1 MLFKGCMSIRR
12 AVSTFSILSILSVM
26 LSGCTDSNSSLL
38 QDYVG
43 VTGESEGE
51 AGSFDSSFND
61 VSDAESLNESGIY
74 VNTGDAITVGFSQ
87 IGAESDWRLAC
98 TNSIVSAFTTEN
110 GYNLIFDDAQQ
121 KQENQFKAIREFID
135 QDVDYI
141 ILDPI
146 VETGW
151 EGALLEA
158 KEAGIPV
165 IIVDRRV
172 SVEDDSLYTAWVG
185 ADFYLEGARACAWL
199 DAYLGKK
206 GIDKEIGIIDIQ
218 GTLGASAQI
227 GRSKA
232 LLDAVDAHENWNL
245 LAAESGDFVKA
256 KGREVMEQMIREY
269 GYKIDVVYCENDNE
283 AYGAIEALKDAGYK
297 IGNDI
302 GNGEVMIISFDS
314 TKEGLSLTLDGTIAV
329 DTECNPLY
337 GPVLTQTIAFLENN
351 TYLQKESYVLES
363 QFSADRTVYSTRIDG
378 NTYKVTIL
386 SQEIIDERV
395 Y

>member
-1 MLFKGCMSIRR
+1 MNKKTGRLLSII
-12 AVSTFSILSILSVM
+12 SILSIQLVSICGCGD
-26 LSGCTDSNSSLL
+26 SGTSIL
-38 QDYVG
+38 QDYG
-43 VTGESEGE
+43 LLNNDAETQ
-51 AGSFDSSFND
+51 AGTFDTSFND
-61 VSDAESLNESGIY
+61 IADSESLSEDGIY
-74 VNTGDAITVGFSQ
+74 INTGDAITVGFSQ

-98 TNSIVSAFTTEN
+98 TNSIVSAFTAEN
-110 GYNLIFDDAQQ
+110 GYNLIYDDAQQ

-151 EGALLEA
+151 DGALLEA

-172 SVEDDSLYTAWVG
+172 SVEDDSLYTAWIG

-199 DAYLGKK
+199 DAYLNKK

-227 GRSKA
+227 GRSNA
-232 LLDAVDAHENWNL
+232 LKDAVEAHENWNL

-256 KGREVMEQMIREY
+256 KGREVMESMIKEY

-302 GNGEVMIISFDS
+302 NNGEVMIISFDS
-314 TKEGLSLTLDGTIAV
+314 TREGLELTLDGTIAV

-337 GPVLTQTIAFLENN
+337 GPILTQTIACLHNN
-351 TYLQKESYVLES
+351 AYLQKESYVLES

-386 SQEIIDERV
+386 SQDIIDERV

>member
-1 MLFKGCMSIRR
+1 MQKRLGRII
-12 AVSTFSILSILSVM
+12 SILSIISIQ
-26 LSGCTDSNSSLL
+26 SICICGCTDQNSSYL
-38 QDYVG
+38 QDYGQMVNE
-43 VTGESEGE
+43 TE
-51 AGSFDSSFND
+51 ADSNASDTSFND
-61 VSDAESLNESGIY
+61 VAESESLDEAGIY
-74 VNTGDAITVGFSQ
+74 VNTGDTITVGFSQ

-98 TNSIVSAFTTEN
+98 TNSVVSAFTAEN
-110 GYNLIFDDAQQ
+110 GYNLIYDDAQQ

-199 DAYLGKK
+199 DAFLSKK
-206 GIDKEIGIIDIQ
+206 NIESEIGIIDIQ

-232 LLDAVDAHENWNL
+232 LEDAVDTHDNWTL

-256 KGREVMEQMIREY
+256 KGREVMEQMIEEY
-269 GYKIDVVYCENDNE
+269 GYKIDIVYCENDNE
-283 AYGAIEALKDAGYK
+283 AYGAIEALTDAGYK
-297 IGNDI
+297 IGSDI
-302 GNGEVMIISFDS
+302 ENGDVMIISFDS
-314 TKEGLSLTLDGTIAV
+314 TREGLELTLDGTIAV

-337 GPVLTQTIAFLENN
+337 GPVLTQTIACLENN

-363 QFSADRTVYSTRIDG
+363 QFSADRTVYSTRIEG

-386 SQEIIDERV
+386 SQDIIDQRV

>member
-1 MLFKGCMSIRR
+1 MARFMHKGLGRI
-12 AVSTFSILSILSVM
+12 VSAFSIINILLVFMCGCSD
-26 LSGCTDSNSSLL
+26 SGSSLF
-38 QDYVG
+38 QDRG
-43 VTGESEGE
+43 LFNNDAEDESD
-51 AGSFDSSFND
+51 SFDSSFND
-61 VSDAESLNESGIY
+61 VAESESLSEDGIY
-74 VNTGDAITVGFSQ
+74 INSGDTITVGFSQ

-98 TNSIVSAFTTEN
+98 TNSVVSAFTIEN
-110 GYNLIFDDAQQ
+110 GYNLIYDDAQQ

-172 SVEDDSLYTAWVG
+172 NVEDDSLYTAWVG

-199 DAYLGKK
+199 DAFLDKK

-218 GTLGASAQI
+218 GTIGASAQI
-227 GRSKA
+227 GRSTA
-232 LLDAVDAHENWNL
+232 LLDAVEAHDNWTL

-256 KGREVMEQMIREY
+256 KGREVMEKMIKEY

-283 AYGAIEALKDAGYK
+283 AYGAIEALKEAGYR
-297 IGNDI
+297 IGTDI
-302 GNGEVMIISFDS
+302 ANGDVLVISFDS
-314 TKEGLSLTLDGTIAV
+314 TREGLELTLDGTIAV

-337 GPVLTQTIAFLENN
+337 GPILTQTIGCLENN
-351 TYLQKESYVLES
+351 TNFQKESYVLES

>member
-1 MLFKGCMSIRR
+1 MI
-12 AVSTFSILSILSVM
+12 
-26 LSGCTDSNSSLL
+26 SGCSDSGASFLQEYGTVADNNEEENAADSL
-38 QDYVG
+38 D
-43 VTGESEGE
+43 T
-51 AGSFDSSFND
+51 AFND
-61 VSDAESLNESGIY
+61 VADSETLDEAGIY
-74 VNTGDAITVGFSQ
+74 VNTKETITVGFSQ

-98 TNSIVSAFTTEN
+98 TNSIVSAFTAEN
-110 GYNLIFDDAQQ
+110 GYNLIYDDAQQ

-158 KEAGIPV
+158 KEADIPV
-165 IIVDRRV
+165 IIVDRKV
-172 SVEDDSLYTAWVG
+172 SVEDESLYTAWVG
-185 ADFYLEGARACAWL
+185 ADFYLEGERACAWL
-199 DAYLGKK
+199 SSYLDKK
-206 GIDKEIGIIDIQ
+206 GIDKEVGIIDIQ

-232 LLDAVDAHENWNL
+232 LEDAVNAHDNWTL

-256 KGREVMEQMIREY
+256 KGREVMEQMIEEF

-283 AYGAIEALKDAGYK
+283 AYGAIEALKDAGFN

-302 GNGEVMIISFDS
+302 VNGDVMIISFDS
-314 TKEGLSLTLDGTIAV
+314 TKEGLLLTLDGTIAV

-337 GPVLTQTIAFLENN
+337 GPVLTQTIACLEND
-351 TYLQKESYVLES
+351 TKFQKESYVLES

-386 SQEIIDERV
+386 SQEIIDQRV

>member
-1 MLFKGCMSIRR
+1 
-12 AVSTFSILSILSVM
+12 M
-26 LSGCTDSNSSLL
+26 LSGCTDSNTSLL

-43 VTGESEGE
+43 VTDESEGE

-232 LLDAVDAHENWNL
+232 LQDAVDAHENWNL

-256 KGREVMEQMIREY
+256 KGREVMEQMIKEY

-337 GPVLTQTIAFLENN
+337 GPVLTQTIACLENN